1 MVEVGCLCLQHCVGQ
16 GTIAAVEQ
24 TATISMNALKET
36 NVLKEVQIPYLVKQ
50 DIINTK
56 GPNQTVKSAQQ
67 GSIAMTL
74 MAQSSYMGSIS
85 ALKVIIVQMAQDMQ
99 NSLSVLL
106 VHSTTGLAWMKS

>member
-24 TATISMNALKET
+24 TATISMNALKEI

-50 DIINTK
+50 DIIKTK

-74 MAQSSYMGSIS
+74 MAQSSYMGSIT
-85 ALKVIIVQMAQDMQ
+85 ALKVIIVQMAQGMQ